1 MPATTRSHAKQS
13 HISDFTSTEPSTLP
27 SPTRANTKKRAA
39 PSKST
44 SPKVEKKSKKETLAS
59 PSAKKPK
66 QEHAKPPPVTTKDDK
81 EEEADLKD
89 VIIINRAPVL
99 DLWASCVTH
108 FLHPDLEWK
117 TCLSAGSAI
126 SALCA
131 VVKGRSIGTI
141 AAKSE
146 GTDDG
151 SKKKREEAG
160 AEEIMVMGFNL
171 QLRDGMVVVGED
183 TKKDN
188 EEALKKKFGP
198 DEYEKVKGVF
208 ENVLNSWKD
217 DMKGLDKRAFG
228 FYELFRPNV
237 AAGQKGWGRK
247 GELNMSK
254 IQEVARK
261 DG

>member
-44 SPKVEKKSKKETLAS
+44 SPKVEKVLKKETQTL
-59 PSAKKPK
+59 PPAKKPN
-66 QEHAKPPPVTTKDDK
+66 QGPVKPPPATTKDDK
-81 EEEADLKD
+81 EEEVETKD
-89 VIIINRAPVL
+89 VILINRAPVL

-108 FLHPDLEWK
+108 FLYSDLEWK

-131 VVKGRSIGTI
+131 VAKGRSIGTI
-141 AAKSE
+141 AEKSE

-151 SKKKREEAG
+151 SKNKKEGAG

-171 QLRDGMVVVGED
+171 QLRDGMVVVGGD

-188 EEALKKKFGP
+188 EEPLKKKFGQ
-198 DEYEKVKGVF
+198 DEYEKVKHVF
-208 ENVLNSWKD
+208 EEVLSNWKD
-217 DMKGLDKRAFG
+217 DKEGLEKSAFG
-228 FYELFRPNV
+228 FYEKFRPNV

-247 GELNMSK
+247 GELDMDK
-254 IQEVARK
+254 IRKVAAR
-261 DG
+261 DD